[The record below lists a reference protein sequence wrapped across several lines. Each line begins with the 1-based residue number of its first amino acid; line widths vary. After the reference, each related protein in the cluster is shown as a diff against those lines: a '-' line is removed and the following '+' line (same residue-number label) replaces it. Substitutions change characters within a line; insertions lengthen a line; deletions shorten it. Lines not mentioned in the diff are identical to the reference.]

1 MRRPRTNNGL
11 ALPYQSTQD
20 ARHPSFLANSGLA
33 LAVGLDGT
41 VYVAG
46 YAGSQFPTSSNA
58 TQGAFDGGYSD
69 GFILVMSQP

>member
-1 MRRPRTNNGL
+1 VAGPAGL
-11 ALPYQSTQD
+11 KWSTFF
-20 ARHPSFLANSGLA
+20 SSGVGNSGLA
-33 LAVGLDGT
+33 LVVGLDGT

-46 YAGSQFPTSSNA
+46 YAGSRFQTTSGA

>member
-1 MRRPRTNNGL
+1 L
-11 ALPYQSTQD
+11 ALV
-20 ARHPSFLANSGLA
+20 
-33 LAVGLDGT
+33 VGRDGT
-41 VYVAG
+41 VYVTG

>member
-1 MRRPRTNNGL
+1 L
-11 ALPYQSTQD
+11 ALV
-20 ARHPSFLANSGLA
+20 
-33 LAVGLDGT
+33 VGPDGT

-46 YAGSQFPTSSNA
+46 YAGSQFPASSGA

>member
-1 MRRPRTNNGL
+1 V
-11 ALPYQSTQD
+11 
-20 ARHPSFLANSGLA
+20 ANSGLA
-33 LAVGLDGT
+33 LVVGLDGT

-46 YAGSQFPTSSNA
+46 YAGSRFPATSGA